1 MSVRTPRYFVL
12 LCSLSDNKGPMSCVD
27 CGTRG
32 KVCPVN
38 GIRIQGA
45 RPPTHRLLPTIRL
58 SDGSHQLT
66 GQGLGIGVAPYG
78 LPALPQNL
86 GPTIPG
92 DHFQAGIP
100 VSMDP
105 ASVPSVLPNC
115 QHLAGQCFAEGG
127 CSCQLPSQPHGN

>member
-1 MSVRTPRYFVL
+1 
-12 LCSLSDNKGPMSCVD
+12 MSCVD

-92 DHFQAGIP
+92 DYFQAGIP
-100 VSMDP
+100 VSRTLLRCLRCSQT
-105 ASVPSVLPNC
+105 ANILRGNVLRRVGVRVNC
-115 QHLAGQCFAEGG
+115 QVNLMGIERGYLGLSSFITSEELQGLEA
-127 CSCQLPSQPHGN
+127 